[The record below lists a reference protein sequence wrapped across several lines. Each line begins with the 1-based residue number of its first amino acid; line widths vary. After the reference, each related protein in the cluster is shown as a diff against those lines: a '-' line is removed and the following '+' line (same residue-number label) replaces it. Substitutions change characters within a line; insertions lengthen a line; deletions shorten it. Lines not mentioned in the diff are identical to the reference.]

1 MSFNDVFGTGLSDE
15 NLAAIAAT
23 VKGVLTSAN
32 VTQIPSPNVRGDLV
46 LTQGDTYDGVGNPK
60 ANWTVETDYTDG
72 WTVSLTIRDASDN
85 VVLTAPG
92 SVESTTLVSV
102 ELTVPTGL
110 MFDGCPG
117 VWQGKFD
124 VQLSK
129 NSSVKTIAIGKCYIN
144 ENQTR

>member
-1 MSFNDVFGTGLSDE
+1 MSFNDVFGTGLSDD
-15 NLAAIAAT
+15 NLAAIANT
-23 VKGVLTSAN
+23 VRGVLTSSN
-32 VTQIPSPNVRGDLV
+32 VTQIATPNVRGDLV
-46 LTQGDTYDGVGNPK
+46 LTQGDTYDGIGNAK

-72 WTVSLTIRDASDN
+72 WSVLFTIRNSSDEI
-85 VVLTAPG
+85 VLTTTG
-92 SVESTTLVSV
+92 TVESTTLVTV
-102 ELTVPTGL
+102 GLTVPIGL
-110 MFDGCPG
+110 EFTGCPG